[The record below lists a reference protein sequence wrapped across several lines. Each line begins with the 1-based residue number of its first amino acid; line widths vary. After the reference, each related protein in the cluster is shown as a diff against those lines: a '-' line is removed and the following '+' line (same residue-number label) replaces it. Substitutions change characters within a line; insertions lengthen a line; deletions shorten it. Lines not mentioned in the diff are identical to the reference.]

1 MWQEALLVGLI
12 VVVAVG
18 YSLWALLPAV
28 ARLRVAQAVAA
39 WGGKPG
45 RPAWLVRT
53 TGALER
59 AARARVGGCSEC
71 SAVQD
76 APKPPDDRPKH

>member
-28 ARLRVAQAVAA
+28 ARLRTAQAVAA
-39 WGGKPG
+39 WGGRPG
-45 RPAWLVRT
+45 RPVWLARVT
-53 TGALER
+53 AALER
-59 AARARVGGCSEC
+59 AARARSGGCSEC

-76 APKPPDDRPKH
+76 APKQPDDRENR

>member
-18 YSLWALLPAV
+18 YSLWALLPAA
-28 ARLRVAQAVAA
+28 ARLRAAQAVAA

-45 RPAWLVRT
+45 RPAWLART
-53 TGALER
+53 SGALER

-76 APKPPDDRPKH
+76 APKPPGDRPKH

>member
-12 VVVAVG
+12 VVVAAG
-18 YSLWALLPAV
+18 YSAWALLPAA
-28 ARLRVAQAVAA
+28 ARLRVAEAVAA

-45 RPAWLVRT
+45 RPRWLARIT
-53 TGALER
+53 AALER
-59 AARARVGGCSEC
+59 AARARAGGCSKC

-76 APKPPDDRPKH
+76 APKQPGHQEKR

>member
-18 YSLWALLPAV
+18 YSLWALLPAA
-28 ARLRVAQAVAA
+28 ARLRLARALAA
-39 WGGKPG
+39 WGGRPG
-45 RPAWLVRT
+45 RPAWLARG

-59 AARARVGGCSEC
+59 VARARMGGCSEC

-76 APKPPDDRPKH
+76 APKPPGNREKR

>member
-12 VVVAVG
+12 VVVAAG
-18 YSLWALLPAV
+18 YSLWALLPAA
-28 ARLRVAQAVAA
+28 ARLRMAEAAAA

-45 RPAWLVRT
+45 RPLWLARIT
-53 TGALER
+53 AGLER
-59 AARARVGGCSEC
+59 AARARAGGCSKC

-76 APKPPDDRPKH
+76 APKRPGDHEGR

>member
-28 ARLRVAQAVAA
+28 ARLRAAQAVAA

-45 RPAWLVRT
+45 RPAWLARVT
-53 TGALER
+53 AALER

-76 APKPPDDRPKH
+76 APKRPGSQEKR

>member
-18 YSLWALLPAV
+18 YSLWALLPAA
-28 ARLRVAQAVAA
+28 ARLQMAEAAAA
-39 WGGKPG
+39 WASRPG
-45 RPAWLVRT
+45 QPAWLGRIT
-53 TGALER
+53 AALER
-59 AARARVGGCSEC
+59 AARARAGGCSKC

-76 APKPPDDRPKH
+76 APKPPGDRPKH